1 MGKSV
6 SAPPNPLP
14 PQIQFLLTIPRKWIE
29 ETLEKGCTIV
39 CDRYYYSGMVYSAA
53 KHNPSLSLDWAR
65 APEVGL
71 PKPDTVIFLDLEP
84 EEAENRGGYGD
95 EKYEKKEMQQRV
107 RELFF
112 TFESDMKVV
121 NAGESLEI
129 VGDRIWEKIEETLK
143 HILEGRSRVGKF
155 EA

>member
-1 MGKSV
+1 
-6 SAPPNPLP
+6 
-14 PQIQFLLTIPRKWIE
+14 
-29 ETLEKGCTIV
+29 
-39 CDRYYYSGMVYSAA
+39 MVYSAA

-65 APEVGL
+65 APDVGL
-71 PKPDTVIFLDLEP
+71 PKPDAVIFLDLEP
-84 EEAENRGGYGD
+84 EEAEKRGGYGD

-121 NAGESLEI
+121 NAGESLNI
-129 VGDRIWEKIEETLK
+129 VGDRILEKIEETLK
-143 HILEGRSRVGKF
+143 DVLEGRSRVGRF